1 VFAAFCQI
9 SYTRARTKHKGEKQ
23 VEKWKEIIVMATMKA
38 AVMYGPN
45 DIRYEDTEK
54 PVCPQ
59 DGLILKIMAV
69 GLCGSDIRNLT
80 SDSRKGNYPFIYGH
94 EIVGVVDEVGPET
107 TKYKVGDRLYLF
119 PGTYCMECDN
129 CISGHSE
136 NCENEHVAKLAGTGG
151 FAQYIAVGGEKIKYG
166 GIYRIP
172 EGIKYEAAS
181 LGEPLTSV
189 YACEDNI
196 GVGYNDVV
204 VIIGAGP
211 IGCFMTKL
219 AKLRGAKTVIMIDI
233 NQMRLDQVKQFGA
246 DYIINS
252 KDQDPV
258 AAVKELTNGKGADKV
273 ISANPSTAT
282 QQPALEMVKK
292 GGLVVFFGGVPK
304 GAMTE
309 LDTNLIH
316 YNNIWIKGHF
326 GASYMQ
332 SKKAFELAIS
342 PEFDASK
349 FVTHRLPLE
358 DITKGIELTRTEAI
372 KVVLFPN
379 GMNPDEEA

>member
-1 VFAAFCQI
+1 
-9 SYTRARTKHKGEKQ
+9 
-23 VEKWKEIIVMATMKA
+23 MATMKA

-166 GIYRIP
+166 R
-172 EGIKYEAAS
+172 
-181 LGEPLTSV
+181 
-189 YACEDNI
+189 
-196 GVGYNDVV
+196 
-204 VIIGAGP
+204 
-211 IGCFMTKL
+211 
-219 AKLRGAKTVIMIDI
+219 
-233 NQMRLDQVKQFGA
+233 
-246 DYIINS
+246 
-252 KDQDPV
+252 
-258 AAVKELTNGKGADKV
+258 
-273 ISANPSTAT
+273 
-282 QQPALEMVKK
+282 
-292 GGLVVFFGGVPK
+292 
-304 GAMTE
+304 
-309 LDTNLIH
+309 NLPYSGRHQI
-316 YNNIWIKGHF
+316 
-326 GASYMQ
+326 
-332 SKKAFELAIS
+332 
-342 PEFDASK
+342 
-349 FVTHRLPLE
+349 
-358 DITKGIELTRTEAI
+358 
-372 KVVLFPN
+372 
-379 GMNPDEEA
+379 